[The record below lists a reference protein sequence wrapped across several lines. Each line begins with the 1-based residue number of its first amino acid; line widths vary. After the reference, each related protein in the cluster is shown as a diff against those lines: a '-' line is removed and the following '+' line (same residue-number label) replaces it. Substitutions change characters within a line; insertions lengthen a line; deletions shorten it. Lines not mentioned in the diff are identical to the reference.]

1 MKRVVILGSTGSIG
15 TQTLDVIRAFP
26 DQFRVLGL
34 AAGSNLDLLASQ
46 IREFEPRYYGSGSGQ
61 APAGCA
67 GCLSASLLDMATLED
82 ADLIVAAMSGDAAL
96 WPTVAALDAGKT
108 VALANKELIVMAGE
122 HLKRAAD
129 QGGGRILPV
138 DSEPSAIWQCL
149 RGEDQ
154 PVRRLI
160 ITASGGAFRDR
171 SWEELRSV
179 SPAEALRH
187 PTWRMG
193 PKVTIDS
200 ATLVNKAL
208 EVVEAHFLFD
218 VPYEQIEV
226 LVHRES
232 IVHSLVE
239 FQDGSIKAQM
249 GPPDMRFPI
258 QYALT
263 YPRRLCNPRA
273 SEFSLAD
280 AGALTFEP
288 LQHDQYPCFGLALR
302 TAQRGGTWR
311 AALVGADDAAV
322 GLFLEGRIR
331 FTEIGTVIEEALAEH
346 RPVMNPSLEEIAASA
361 SETARRVRSRAA
373 VLEDA

>member
-46 IREFEPRYYGSGSGQ
+46 IREFEPRYYSSGNGQ

-96 WPTVAALDAGKT
+96 WPTVAALGAGKP

-129 QGGGRILPV
+129 QGGGQILPV

-149 RGEDQ
+149 RGEEQ

-249 GPPDMRFPI
+249 GPPDMRLPI
-258 QYALT
+258 QYALA
-263 YPRRLCNPRA
+263 YPRRLRNPRTG
-273 SEFSLAD
+273 EFSLAD

-288 LQHDQYPCFGLALR
+288 LKHDQYPCFSLALR

-346 RPVMNPSLEEIAASA
+346 RPVMDPSLEEIAASA
-361 SETARRVRSRAA
+361 GDTARRVRSRAA